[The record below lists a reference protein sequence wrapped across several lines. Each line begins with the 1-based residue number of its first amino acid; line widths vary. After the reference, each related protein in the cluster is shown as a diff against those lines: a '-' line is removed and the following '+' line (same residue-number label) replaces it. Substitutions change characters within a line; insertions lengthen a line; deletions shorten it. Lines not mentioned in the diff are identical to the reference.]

1 MTSHPVT
8 SDPVLFMETTARGRH
23 SDRVVKVVIMVR
35 RLEED
40 SVPDHR
46 LFMVDEIVT
55 CLDLTWK
62 RGIVKLNHVQ
72 VMLGC

>member
-1 MTSHPVT
+1 
-8 SDPVLFMETTARGRH
+8 METTARGRH
-23 SDRVVKVVIMVR
+23 LDRVVKVVIMVR
-35 RLEED
+35 RLEEG

-62 RGIVKLNHVQ
+62 RGNVKLNHVQ
-72 VMLGC
+72 VMLRC